1 MLQAN
6 EYQSGLEPLKMDM
19 RGNAFAAIAVL
30 LAAIPVEVRHP
41 LRRRSRLAQASTPV
55 ADQCAKA
62 LSAESRL
69 IYDASVKK
77 LGGSASLRDVI
88 TAQTRSLVSAGQVRQ
103 LTARGSAEAAGK
115 CLQLADKG

>member
-1 MLQAN
+1 
-6 EYQSGLEPLKMDM
+6 MDM

-30 LAAIPVEVRHP
+30 LAAIPVESSPAQAQV
-41 LRRRSRLAQASTPV
+41 RLAQASTPV

-69 IYDASVKK
+69 IYNASVKK
-77 LGGSASLRDVI
+77 LGGSASLRDVV

-103 LTARGSAEAAGK
+103 FTARGSAEAAGK